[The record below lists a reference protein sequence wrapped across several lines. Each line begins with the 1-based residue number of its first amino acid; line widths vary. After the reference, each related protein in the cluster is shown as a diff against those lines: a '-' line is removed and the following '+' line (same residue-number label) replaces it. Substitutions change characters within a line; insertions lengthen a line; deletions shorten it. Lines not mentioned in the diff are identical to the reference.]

1 MPKDCKLDFRESL
14 YSGVLFPDYGRHMK
28 FRQKAAYAERDL
40 NFEIRNQ
47 LNS

>member
-1 MPKDCKLDFRESL
+1 MPKKCRLDLRESL
-14 YSGVLFPDYGRHMK
+14 YIDGLFPHYARHMK